1 MSEREQAPETGGMDE
16 AVRRYREEI
25 DSQQRPVFDRLHQ
38 LIVATCQ
45 DAEVVLSYGM
55 PTYRIGRR
63 RLNIGV
69 WKHGLSLY
77 VSPNRDGGFSARHPE
92 LAAGKGT
99 IKLRPQDAACI
110 SDAELQDLVRAALR
124 ALHRRCRSLPFA
136 SPAQTR
142 RSCSLRLQR
151 AISVHRHSVSTP
163 TWAGRTLRVLGLPE
177 AAGKIEPLLREVA
190 AKASARD
197 VVSRAPVAVGRPVR
211 LLPRPGSWLA
221 GMTCSPAYT
230 CG

>member
-69 WKHGLSLY
+69 WKHGLSL
-77 VSPNRDGGFSARHPE
+77 
-92 LAAGKGT
+92 
-99 IKLRPQDAACI
+99 
-110 SDAELQDLVRAALR
+110 
-124 ALHRRCRSLPFA
+124 
-136 SPAQTR
+136 
-142 RSCSLRLQR
+142 
-151 AISVHRHSVSTP
+151 
-163 TWAGRTLRVLGLPE
+163 
-177 AAGKIEPLLREVA
+177 
-190 AKASARD
+190 
-197 VVSRAPVAVGRPVR
+197 
-211 LLPRPGSWLA
+211 
-221 GMTCSPAYT
+221 
-230 CG
+230 